1 MDYGSSKLFRVVV
14 VLPFVGN
21 VMKEEYRRASSKI
34 SLVRGFLSQVLSL
47 AMSLAS
53 FWIHH

>member
-1 MDYGSSKLFRVVV
+1 MDYGSSKLVRVVV

-21 VMKEEYRRASSKI
+21 VMKEEYRRVPSRI
-34 SLVRGFLSQVLSL
+34 SIVRGFLSQVLSL
-47 AMSLAS
+47 AS